1 MGTTADWYNR
11 GQGAINQLYEK
22 AESLTT
28 ALVAVKFS
36 VRAFRARM
44 QFDFKKL
51 KDSGALNAQTAFQL
65 ALRAADQVIS
75 HHREKKPY
83 AREAVALLCQ
93 MTADAETARAGV
105 AALFPSL
112 IERLNDSFDPR
123 ACSLYDRVMAQVIDF
138 YRRQPNGA
146 RLDEGLRGFGLTN
159 EADLL
164 RRKSEISNEDRTWK
178 IEDRRRVRRALLLSR
193 VTIGADV
200 AVTSVII
207 ARLRALLPD
216 AEFVLLGSHKLR
228 DLYGGDSQLRIREIA
243 YDRTGGVLS
252 RLHSWLDVVQ
262 VIDDEKRGLKTEEF
276 LLIDPDSRLTQLGL
290 LPLLRDERNYH
301 FFESRGFHRPGAGRL
316 GELASLW
323 VDALAGEHGRAFPYV
338 DLPGE
343 HRTFGQEIAEKMR
356 RRGASHLVTVSLG
369 VGGNPNKRLSDSFE
383 TELIGRLLEGSML
396 ILDKGATPE
405 EREQI
410 NRIVNMLREEGKTIH
425 QIDEGNAAKS
435 LQQEPI
441 RADVLTWD
449 GGIGQFA
456 GLIAASDQYIGY
468 DSAGQHIA
476 AALGVPSLTIFVN
489 SNSPAFAERWQSY
502 GPGVIKFL
510 YIDAEEL
517 RTNPEC
523 EKAALREIMAFLRK
537 SMPQRHRDTE
547 EDKGTRG
554 QGNKETRR

>member
-1 MGTTADWYNR
+1 
-11 GQGAINQLYEK
+11 
-22 AESLTT
+22 
-28 ALVAVKFS
+28 
-36 VRAFRARM
+36 M

-51 KDSGALNAQTAFQL
+51 KDSGVLNAQTAFQL
-65 ALRAADQVIS
+65 ALRAADLVIS
-75 HHREKKPY
+75 HQREKKPY
-83 AREAVALLCQ
+83 AREAVALLCE

-138 YRRQPNGA
+138 YRHRPDGK
-146 RLDEGLRGFGLTN
+146 RLDDGLRSFGLTN
-159 EADLL
+159 EDDLL
-164 RRKSEISNEDRTWK
+164 QRKSEISNENRSVRPEHLKTV
-178 IEDRRRVRRALLLSR
+178 RRVYLLSR

-200 AVTSVII
+200 AVTSVIT
-207 ARLRALLPD
+207 ARLREVLPD
-216 AEFVLLGSHKLR
+216 AEFALLGSHKLR
-228 DLYGGDSQLRIREIA
+228 DLYGGDPQLRIREIA

-252 RLHSWLDVVQ
+252 RLNSWLEVVQ
-262 VIDDEKRGLKTEEF
+262 AIDDETRELKPEEF

-290 LPLLRDERNYH
+290 LPLLRDERSYH

-323 VDALAGEHGRAFPYV
+323 VDDLLGKHGRAFPYV
-338 DLPGE
+338 ALPIE

-356 RRGASHLVTVSLG
+356 RAGASHLVTVSFG

-383 TELIGRLLEGSML
+383 TVLIRRLLEESTL
-396 ILDKGATPE
+396 ILDKGASPE

-410 NRIVNMLREEGKTIH
+410 DRIVNLLREQGETIREVN
-425 QIDEGNAAKS
+425 EGNAAEA
-435 LQQEPI
+435 LNQGPI
-441 RADVLTWD
+441 CADVLTWD

-476 AALGVPSLTIFVN
+476 AALGVPVLTIFVN

-510 YIDAEEL
+510 NIDAGEL
-517 RTNPEC
+517 QTNPER
-523 EKAALREIMAFLRK
+523 EKTVLLEIMEFFRQFRVK
-537 SMPQRHRDTE
+537 
-547 EDKGTRG
+547 
-554 QGNKETRR
+554 

>member
-36 VRAFRARM
+36 VRAFLSCM
-44 QFDFKKL
+44 QFDFTKL
-51 KDSGALNAQTAFQL
+51 KDSGALNAQTASSL

-138 YRRQPNGA
+138 YRRRPDGE
-146 RLDEGLRGFGLTN
+146 RLDGGLRSFGLTN

-164 RRKSEISNEDRTWK
+164 QRKSEISHENRAVHLGYRKTV
-178 IEDRRRVRRALLLSR
+178 RRVLLLSR

-200 AVTSVII
+200 AVTSVIT
-207 ARLRALLPD
+207 ARLREALPNS
-216 AEFVLLGSHKLR
+216 EFVLLGSHKLW
-228 DLYGGDSQLRIREIA
+228 DLYGGDPQLRIREIA
-243 YDRTGGVLS
+243 YDRSGGVLP
-252 RLHSWLDVVQ
+252 RLNSWLDVVQ
-262 VIDDEKRGLKTEEF
+262 VIDDETRELKPEEF

-290 LPLLRDERNYH
+290 LPLLRDERSYH
-301 FFESRGFHRPGAGRL
+301 LFESRGFHRPGAGRL

-323 VDALAGEHGRAFPYV
+323 VDDLLGKRGRSFPYV
-338 DLPGE
+338 ALPRE
-343 HRTFGQEIAEKMR
+343 HRAFGREIAEKMR
-356 RRGASHLVTVSLG
+356 RAGASHLITVSLG

-383 TELIGRLLEGSML
+383 TELIRHLLEEATL
-396 ILDKGATPE
+396 ILDKGASPE
-405 EREQI
+405 ERGQI
-410 NRIVNMLREEGKTIH
+410 DRIVDLLREQGKTIH
-425 QIDEGNAAKS
+425 EVNEENAAES
-435 LQQEPI
+435 LNQGLI

-449 GGIGQFA
+449 GGIGRFA

-476 AALGVPSLTIFVN
+476 AALGVPVLTIFVN
-489 SNSPAFAERWQSY
+489 SNSPAFAERWRSS

-510 YIDAEEL
+510 NIDAEEL
-517 RTNPEC
+517 KTNPQRENTV
-523 EKAALREIMAFLRK
+523 LLEIMA
-537 SMPQRHRDTE
+537 SI
-547 EDKGTRG
+547 
-554 QGNKETRR
+554 

>member
-1 MGTTADWYNR
+1 
-11 GQGAINQLYEK
+11 
-22 AESLTT
+22 
-28 ALVAVKFS
+28 
-36 VRAFRARM
+36 M

-51 KDSGALNAQTAFQL
+51 KDSGALNAETAFQL
-65 ALRAADQVIS
+65 ALRATDQVIS
-75 HHREKKPY
+75 HHRANKPY
-83 AREAVALLCQ
+83 AREAVALLCE

-138 YRRQPNGA
+138 YRRQPDGK
-146 RLDEGLRGFGLTN
+146 RLDGGLRSFRLAN

-164 RRKSEISNEDRTWK
+164 QRKSEISHEDRTVHPTHLK
-178 IEDRRRVRRALLLSR
+178 TVRRVLLLSR

-200 AVTSVII
+200 AITSVIA
-207 ARLRALLPD
+207 ARLREVLPD
-216 AEFVLLGSHKLR
+216 VQFVLLGSHKLR
-228 DLYGGDSQLRIREIA
+228 DLYGGDPQLRIREIA

-252 RLHSWLDVVQ
+252 RLNSWLDVVQ
-262 VIDDEKRGLKTEEF
+262 VIEDETRELKPEEF

-316 GELASLW
+316 GQLASLW
-323 VDALAGEHGRAFPYV
+323 VDDLLGAPSRAFPYV
-338 DLPGE
+338 ALPGE
-343 HRTFGQEIAEKMR
+343 DRAFGQEIAENMR
-356 RRGASHLVTVSLG
+356 RAGAAHLITVSLG

-383 TELIGRLLEGSML
+383 RELIGRLLEESTL
-396 ILDKGATPE
+396 ILDKGASPE

-410 NRIVNMLREEGKTIH
+410 DRIVSLLREQGKTIRAVN
-425 QIDEGNAAKS
+425 EGNAAES
-435 LQQEPI
+435 LQQGPI

-449 GGIGQFA
+449 GGIGRFA

-476 AALGVPSLTIFVN
+476 AALGVPVLIIFVN
-489 SNSPAFAERWQSY
+489 SNSPTFAERWQSY

-510 YIDAEEL
+510 NIDVEEL
-517 RTNPEC
+517 QTNPER
-523 EKAALREIMAFLRK
+523 ENGLLQEIMAFLR
-537 SMPQRHRDTE
+537 SVD
-547 EDKGTRG
+547 
-554 QGNKETRR
+554 

>member
-22 AESLTT
+22 AESLTI

-36 VRAFRARM
+36 VRAFRACM
-44 QFDFKKL
+44 EFDFNKL
-51 KDSGALNAQTAFQL
+51 KDSGALNAQAAFQL

-75 HHREKKPY
+75 HHRENRPY
-83 AREAVALLCQ
+83 AREAVALLCE

-138 YRRQPNGA
+138 YRRRTDGE
-146 RLDEGLRGFGLTN
+146 RLDAGLRSFGLVN

-164 RRKSEISNEDRTWK
+164 RRKREISNENRTVGLERLK
-178 IEDRRRVRRALLLSR
+178 RVGRVLLLSR

-200 AVTSVII
+200 AVTSVIT
-207 ARLRALLPD
+207 ARLREVLPG
-216 AEFVLLGSHKLR
+216 AEFVILGSHKLR
-228 DLYGGDSQLRIREIA
+228 DLYGGDPQLRIREIA
-243 YDRTGGVLS
+243 YERTGGVLS
-252 RLHSWLDVVQ
+252 RLHSWLDLVQ
-262 VIDDEKRGLKTEEF
+262 IIDDETRGLKREGF

-290 LPLLRDERNYH
+290 LPLLRDERNYY

-323 VDALAGEHGRAFPYV
+323 ADDLLGAPGRAFPYV
-338 DLPGE
+338 DLLRE

-356 RRGASHLVTVSLG
+356 RAGASHLVTVSLG
-369 VGGNPNKRLSDSFE
+369 VGGNPNKRISDSFE
-383 TELIGRLLEGSML
+383 RELIRRLLEESTL
-396 ILDKGATPE
+396 ILDKGASPE

-410 NRIVNMLREEGKTIH
+410 DRIVDLLREQGKTIREVNE
-425 QIDEGNAAKS
+425 QKAAES
-435 LQQEPI
+435 LQQGAI

-449 GGIGQFA
+449 GGIGRFA

-476 AALGVPSLTIFVN
+476 AALGVPTLTIFVN

-510 YIDAEEL
+510 NIDVGEL
-517 RTNPEC
+517 KANSER
-523 EKAALREIMAFLRK
+523 EKTVLLEIMAFLGKFRAK
-537 SMPQRHRDTE
+537 
-547 EDKGTRG
+547 
-554 QGNKETRR
+554 

>member
-1 MGTTADWYNR
+1 M
-11 GQGAINQLYEK
+11 E
-22 AESLTT
+22 
-28 ALVAVKFS
+28 
-36 VRAFRARM
+36 
-44 QFDFKKL
+44 FDFKKL

-75 HHREKKPY
+75 HHRARKPY
-83 AREAVALLCQ
+83 AREAVALLCE

-138 YRRQPNGA
+138 YRRQPDGE
-146 RLDEGLRGFGLTN
+146 RLDGGLRSFRLTN

-164 RRKSEISNEDRTWK
+164 QRKSNISKEDRTLS
-178 IEDRRRVRRALLLSR
+178 IEDRRKMRRVLLLSR

-207 ARLRALLPD
+207 ARLRDLMPD
-216 AEFVLLGSHKLR
+216 AEFVLIGSHKLR
-228 DLYGGDSQLRIREIA
+228 DLYGGDSPLRIREIA

-252 RLHSWLDVVQ
+252 RLSSWLDVVQ
-262 VIDDEKRGLKTEEF
+262 VIDDENRELKPEEL

-323 VDALAGEHGRAFPYV
+323 VDDLLGASGHAFPYV
-338 DLPGE
+338 ALPEE
-343 HRTFGQEIAEKMR
+343 HRKFGREIAEKTR
-356 RRGASHLVTVSLG
+356 RAGASHLVTVSFG

-383 TELIGRLLEGSML
+383 SDLIRHLLEESTL
-396 ILDKGATPE
+396 ILDKGASPE

-410 NRIVNMLREEGKTIH
+410 NRIITLLREHGKTIREVN
-425 QIDEGNAAKS
+425 EGNAAEL
-435 LQQEPI
+435 LQQEPL
-441 RADVLTWD
+441 RTDVLTWD

-476 AALGVPSLTIFVN
+476 AALGVPVLTIFVN

-502 GPGVIKFL
+502 GSGVIKFL

-517 RTNPEC
+517 KTNPG
-523 EKAALREIMAFLRK
+523 RENDILMEITAFLRQFRAK
-537 SMPQRHRDTE
+537 
-547 EDKGTRG
+547 
-554 QGNKETRR
+554 